1 MKKTYLLTVFLVITV
16 SCLCQK
22 KTENIIVTSGST
34 IVSDGGTI
42 DWIIGENLV
51 DHQVLFGG
59 KSPEEVFTELKEQM
73 FAVFPTI
80 TNGFVILVARE
91 EKPENLYMAVY
102 DLNNKLL
109 SRKIWNQNPLEADLS
124 EYDHGIY
131 IISIE
136 QDDLTPIATFKI
148 IRE

>member
-1 MKKTYLLTVFLVITV
+1 MKRYYILTVLLIITV

-22 KTENIIVTSGST
+22 KTENVIVTSGST
-34 IVSDGGTI
+34 ISSDGGTI

-51 DHQVLFGG
+51 DHQVLLGQ
-59 KSPEEVFTELKEQM
+59 KSPEEVFPELKEKM
-73 FAVFPTI
+73 FTVFPTI
-80 TNGFVILVARE
+80 TSGFVTLVARE
-91 EKPENLYMAVY
+91 EKPENLYVTVY

-109 SRKIWNQNPLEADLS
+109 SRRAWDQNPMDADLS

-131 IISIE
+131 IINIE
-136 QDDLTPIATFKI
+136 LDDLTPLITFKI